1 MRLKK
6 NGLCKI
12 LLVILFLAFISGGCG
27 GGSSGSGGNSQG
39 YNGNGNGNGN
49 NGGQSGEINGTW
61 EIVSGHGTLSGAG
74 QTFHLTYVPGK
85 IGAIGV
91 EVSPNTTYGESFRGA
106 YCVTLTGEGLA
117 QEVTTLKGTG
127 TMLLYFTV
135 DERPNL
141 STLHMKTF
149 SGGLAYDYIG
159 DNIYQET
166 EKTYAKYTG
175 VTQRFYDYESTLTLE
190 DSSTLRWTYRTTTAN
205 NILSD
210 LAANEL
216 EAWYEIVLKR
226 AGSTYNPDDYT
237 NNTAPNTNTNTNT
250 PTTPTPNT
258 NTNTNTQSDI
268 PPQISGSWQITSGSG
283 FTSQT
288 ISGKTYVS
296 HLTYSPQRNDKAFDI
311 DITQNDS
318 TTYYYGE
325 HAGLF
330 SLTLTG
336 DNIISSGVKGFGAL
350 RVYYSVAEAQG
361 KETSFTFTGG
371 KSFSY
376 IGSGTYRLSVSNG
389 TSYHEQ
395 TITLENESTIR
406 WKYTVPSDGWY
417 EIVLTKE

>member
-1 MRLKK
+1 MRFRK

-39 YNGNGNGNGN
+39 YNGNGNSDGND
-49 NGGQSGEINGTW
+49 GGQSGKINGTW
-61 EIVSGHGTLSGAG
+61 EIVSGRGTLSGAG

-91 EVSPNTTYGESFRGA
+91 EVSPNTTWGENFRGA

-117 QEVTTLKGTG
+117 QETIYKGTG
-127 TMLLYFTV
+127 TMTLYCTV
-135 DERPNL
+135 DERPNQSAL
-141 STLHMKTF
+141 PVMAF
-149 SGGLAYDYIG
+149 SGGMTFDYIG
-159 DNIYQET
+159 NNTYQDT

-175 VTQRFYDYESTLTLE
+175 VTQRLADYESTLTLE

-210 LAANEL
+210 LAL
-216 EAWYEIVLKR
+216 GEAETLYEIVLKR
-226 AGSTYNPDDYT
+226 AGSSYNPDDYT

-250 PTTPTPNT
+250 SPTPTPNT

-268 PPQISGSWQITSGSG
+268 PPQISGTWHITSGSG
-283 FTSQT
+283 LTSQT
-288 ISGKTYVS
+288 VSGRHYVS

-311 DITQNDS
+311 DITQND
-318 TTYYYGE
+318 TATYYGDY
-325 HAGLF
+325 AGLF

-336 DNIISSGVKGFGAL
+336 HNIINSGSKGAGAL
-350 RVYYSVAEAQG
+350 RVSYSVAEAPG

-376 IGSGTYRLSVSNG
+376 IGNGTYKLSVNNG
-389 TSYHEQ
+389 TSYQEQ
-395 TITLENESTIR
+395 TITLEDESTIR